1 MNKLELF
8 AILKIN
14 VDRFIFNTKFLLLMD
29 LTKKKCVPCEAGMP
43 PLEEAKVNELLKEI
57 PAWSLKDWHLYK
69 KFKFRNFK
77 EAMKF
82 VNSVADIA
90 EQEGHHP
97 DFCVH
102 YNKVEVE
109 LWTHAIKG
117 LSENDFILAA
127 KIDEINLLKQ

>member
-1 MNKLELF
+1 
-8 AILKIN
+8 
-14 VDRFIFNTKFLLLMD
+14 MD
-29 LTKKKCVPCEAGMP
+29 LTQKKCVPCEAGMP

-57 PAWSLKDWHLYK
+57 PAWSLKEGHLYK
-69 KFKFRNFK
+69 KFKFKDFV

-82 VNSVADIA
+82 VNAVAGIA

-97 DFCVH
+97 DFSVH
-102 YNKVEVE
+102 YSRVEIE

-127 KIDEINLLKQ
+127 KIDEISL